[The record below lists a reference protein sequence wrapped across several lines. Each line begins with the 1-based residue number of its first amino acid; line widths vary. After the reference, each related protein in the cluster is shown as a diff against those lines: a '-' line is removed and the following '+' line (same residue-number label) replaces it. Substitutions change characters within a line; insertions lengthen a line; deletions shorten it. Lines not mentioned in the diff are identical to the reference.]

1 MQQDVFA
8 SYYAVIF
15 TSIRSNEYEG
25 YTDMSN
31 HMMEL
36 AAQQPGF
43 LGVESAREKMGITIS
58 YWKTKEDILQ
68 WKQHSEHAIAQKL
81 GKENWYTYFKV
92 RICKV
97 EREYSFEKNDTE
109 TPIAN

>member
-15 TSIRSNEYEG
+15 TSIRSNEHEG

-43 LGVESAREKMGITIS
+43 LGLESAREKMGITIS

-81 GKENWYTYFKV
+81 GKEN
-92 RICKV
+92 
-97 EREYSFEKNDTE
+97 
-109 TPIAN
+109 